1 MTTRSVK
8 RIPLIGVAVLLTS
21 SIAATLGAT
30 ATAVA
35 DSSEPAPN
43 VSVDSSSLTEIIV
56 TAQRREQ
63 NLQDVGISVT
73 ALDAKTLEQLGIVD
87 TTQLVRAVPGLKV
100 NSYSPTSVVFNIR
113 GVSQNDYGDQQEP
126 PVAVYQDDS
135 YASTINLSGFPVFDL
150 ARAEVLRG
158 PQGTLFGRNADGGA
172 IQLISNKPT
181 KNFEGYAAVTT
192 GSFEQLITEGAV
204 SGPLSD
210 ALQARFAFIRDKDDG
225 FFKSIFPD
233 VPSRGANDHY
243 AMRFQLAWQPVDGTN
258 VALIYRFLRAPQERQ
273 AGMYSLE
280 PACPNAQGQGQ
291 YLPPNQ
297 TCAFWAGFLVPP
309 GLPIPG
315 TFTGLPGPGTTASG
329 YRNDGITPSRGGN
342 PFLVAGTAPSYV
354 DRTIHATT
362 LRVDS
367 TLGGA
372 DLVWITD
379 YQSASKYYVEDA
391 DGSPDNSLT
400 FFQHSDLSQWTQE
413 IRLSDSI
420 GSHQLVGGI
429 YGMKVDG
436 NYTASFSAPL
446 YGYLP
451 EAAFS
456 QNTRSEAVFGQDEWH
471 ATDRLTVIS
480 GLRYWH
486 DERRGSYHATEPS
499 NAITITF
506 NSREVTSTLNGV
518 TAPLGGLSVTPAD
531 ADKVFSGTTAR
542 FELDYHLTD
551 KIMPFASW
559 NRGSKSG
566 GFTFS
571 TGTPFAG
578 AQVAFLN
585 GIPYRPEVLDSFE
598 VGFKSEVLPSTTFNA
613 NAYYYVY
620 KDYQAF
626 AQLNQDATVVN
637 LDANAVGLEAEINSH
652 PVTGLTLQVGVSSES
667 SRVKHILLPDLVT
680 YVDHSLPQAPHFAGN
695 GLVRYE
701 FPVGGGMA
709 SVQSDIDYTGH
720 FCYTVLC
727 APVEQEHAYAVAG
740 ARVGYAAMD
749 RRWDVAAFVNNLTDH
764 YYRSYAYDSSP
775 FGGVVAGVYAK
786 PRTWGLTGT
795 YRFGRAHP

>member
-1 MTTRSVK
+1 MANQGLK
-8 RIPLIGVAVLLTS
+8 RVASIRWAALLAVC
-21 SIAATLGAT
+21 IAATLGAM
-30 ATAVA
+30 ATARA
-35 DSSEPAPN
+35 DSPESAPN
-43 VSVDSSSLTEIIV
+43 GTTEAPGLTEIIV

-73 ALDAKTLEQLGIVD
+73 PLDARTLDELGIVD
-87 TTQLVRAVPGLKV
+87 TTELVRAVPGLKV

-181 KNFEGYAAVTT
+181 KEFEGYATATT
-192 GSFEQLITEGAV
+192 GSYNQLITEAAV
-204 SGPLSD
+204 SGPLTD
-210 ALQARFAFIRDKDDG
+210 TLQARLAFIRDTDDG
-225 FFKSIFPD
+225 YFKSIFAN

-243 AMRFQLAWQPVDGTN
+243 AIRFQLAWQPAEGTN
-258 VALIYRFLRAPQERQ
+258 VALIHRFLDAPQERQ

-291 YLPPNQ
+291 FLPPNQ
-297 TCAFWAGFLVPP
+297 TCAFWASFIVPP
-309 GLPIPG
+309 GLPVPG
-315 TFTGLPGPGTTASG
+315 TATGLPGPGTTASG
-329 YRNDGITPSRGGN
+329 YRNDGIIPSRGGN

-354 DRTIHATT
+354 ERTIHATT
-362 LRVDS
+362 LRIDS
-367 TLGGA
+367 AIGGA
-372 DLVWITD
+372 DLVSITD
-379 YQSASKYYVEDA
+379 YQSAGKYYVEDA
-391 DGSPDNSLT
+391 DGTPDNALA
-400 FFQHSDLSQWTQE
+400 FFQDSRLTQLTQE
-413 IRLSDSI
+413 IRVSDKI
-420 GSHQLVGGI
+420 GAHQLVGGL

-436 NYTASFSAPL
+436 DYTAAFAAPF

-451 EAAFS
+451 EASFS
-456 QNTRSEAVFGQDEWH
+456 QHTRSEAVFGQDEWH
-471 ATDRLTVIS
+471 ATDRLIVIA

-486 DERRGSYHATEPS
+486 DERRGAYYASEPS
-499 NAITITF
+499 NAITVTF
-506 NSREVTSTLNGV
+506 NPSQVTATLNGV
-518 TAPLGGLSVTPAD
+518 TAPLGGLNVTTAD
-531 ADKVFSGTTAR
+531 ADKGFSGITAR
-542 FELDYHLTD
+542 AELEYHLTD

-585 GIPYRPEVLDSFE
+585 GIPYRPEVLNSYE
-598 VGFKSEVLPSTTFNA
+598 LGVKSEVLPTTTFNA
-613 NAYYYVY
+613 NVYYYDY

-637 LDANAVGLEAEINSH
+637 LNANAIGLEAEINSH
-652 PVTGLTLQVGVSSES
+652 PVTGLTLQLGASSES

-680 YVDHSLPQAPHFAGN
+680 YVDHNLPQAPHFAGN

-701 FPVGGGMA
+701 FPVGWGTA

-720 FCYTVLC
+720 FCYTALC

-740 ARVGYAAMD
+740 ARVGFAATD
-749 RRWDVAAFVNNLTDH
+749 RHWEVAAFVNNLADR

-795 YRFGRAHP
+795 YRFGRVRP